1 MDCVQCTLLYSIP
14 YAQTESASPNQKSL
28 TFCCDF
34 LAPTFDE
41 QKVPKYMNSSSFK
54 LSTKELF
61 HQPG

>member
-1 MDCVQCTLLYSIP
+1 MDCVQCTLLYTI
-14 YAQTESASPNQKSL
+14 
-28 TFCCDF
+28 CCDF